1 MNAEVEYGGDLD
13 SSRSE
18 MALLPRRCP
27 RLLLIQIPTSS
38 VLGPFCIFLRSP
50 QPLCYSVLTSLAWST
65 WRTGATLSLL
75 LARDFRAC
83 LFLPF
88 HLAASFSRSNR
99 HPTPRF
105 PTGSFSVPLDNDR
118 SWNTMNNNGRRGQSC
133 QPRSMIDGIGPI
145 TDLRQVNDVCIFTR
159 DTLLYVTRD
168 HKIQRFLRHSLF

>member
-1 MNAEVEYGGDLD
+1 VEYVGDLD

-50 QPLCYSVLTSLAWST
+50 WPLCYSVLTSLAWST

-83 LFLPF
+83 LFLSF
-88 HLAASFSRSNR
+88 HLAVSSSRFDR
-99 HPTPRF
+99 HPVPRF
-105 PTGSFSVPLDNDR
+105 PTESFSFPLDNDP
-118 SWNTMNNNGRRGQSC
+118 SWNTMEQ
-133 QPRSMIDGIGPI
+133 QWEARSVMLATIDDRWDRAHHWPPTSEGC
-145 TDLRQVNDVCIFTR
+145 LYFCTR
-159 DTLLYVTRD
+159 HCCTFCGTTGYSG
-168 HKIQRFLRHSLF
+168 F